1 MHRPACLSLGA
12 IGEGGRSC
20 AQHSGEDGPAD
31 PADGGSRGWVGL
43 AALLLLVRR
52 TAARRWVPPA
62 LTAAIVLVGLY
73 WFWDRIAV
81 AV

>member
-1 MHRPACLSLGA
+1 
-12 IGEGGRSC
+12 
-20 AQHSGEDGPAD
+20 
-31 PADGGSRGWVGL
+31 VGL
-43 AALLLLVRR
+43 AALLLVAKIGDSLSRELLLSLLSFNVGVEAAQLGVIAAVFLPLLLVRR